1 MYACTRDPSA
11 ISFAYRKMANP
22 TTVAT
27 TPVKSL
33 PAARPRA
40 PPVLPWLPVVP
51 EGRGEDE
58 EGDPVDLGGV
68 EDEEELD
75 RGRETLEVGPIGREL
90 APSICC

>member
-1 MYACTRDPSA
+1 MT
-11 ISFAYRKMANP
+11 NP
-22 TTVAT
+22 TAAAT

-40 PPVLPWLPVVP
+40 PPEFWLPPVVL

-58 EGDPVDLGGV
+58 VPVVLGGV
-68 EDEEELD
+68 EERGEEEAGDGFVL
-75 RGRETLEVGPIGREL
+75 VGPIGKEL